1 MNRFPAH
8 LIGYVVVCFGLFF
21 TVHAQNNQLVPTP
34 VCGLV
39 ADTSACFDL
48 RNQTITVGREV
59 TSLGDLYKFCT
70 RLLSSFEGKPSRIVL
85 VLDNSGSMCGN
96 SGNDPTN
103 VRVTAANAFVD
114 SVANSCPLCEIG
126 VVVYTQGTDI
136 SSVGTIAYELNPL
149 NLGSAANVA
158 LIHAAVNR
166 AACGIRGAHKSQNV
180 NGLAKIT
187 TTWTGTALDTAVQHM
202 IDLGYDS
209 LVAAGL
215 ARHII
220 LMTDGDWQ
228 TPVTEDIYTQY
239 TTNYPGRPFPI
250 IHGVYLQAVGAS
262 GGTVYDLT
270 NMQLATQLSTRNT
283 PPANTTPG
291 LYFPGTTPQNI
302 VATFDT
308 LFRTIVTYKPV
319 GLEAVTF
326 TNTTVT
332 PPQSRAATIFLNS
345 GTVIEYTVRV
355 PAFDLQFGANT
366 FVLAV
371 EVKDTAGVLS
381 TSYDTLT
388 IVRNTATGAGTTTLF
403 NVSCLLDT
411 VPLSI
416 TCAPTP
422 VLLPNTVT
430 VSAKVAPSDTNIF
443 SPNTIMLRAFVPFP
457 DDNDANALALFHL
470 DNNLANTAPGGA
482 AGVGTPA
489 YSNANAAFGS
499 ALSGGSFT
507 TNLALPIGASGNFT
521 IECWVKPTQAATI
534 VSGAGFKLEI
544 TSDKY
549 LSATIGS
556 TQIKTDHVIDLNV
569 WQHVAVARSNGS
581 ANLYINGIPM
591 ATAAAASGSL
601 AGTLT
606 IGPVSGAVDEV
617 RISSTVR
624 SSQIQGK
631 TVLQIPLAPQ
641 LSWNISGAATN
652 GQTAPLPFT
661 MWQAAPR
668 GQAQFQFS
676 SALPGPMVINFFDT
690 SSSPL
695 PLMWSKN
702 GDPVLFTTTGVTVSA
717 ALRDSTHEG
726 HLDIIDLTWPD
737 SVTVKTPLP
746 GTDELIATLVIR
758 TLDNKWDTL
767 HAAALVLDAANK
779 TLHIML
785 RENNTNVQGSYET
798 GWLEAKIVLTDIKMT
813 IDGRP
818 FIVGPIIDAAA
829 PIPASACYAPAAK
842 EDSLYI
848 TFSEPLTMDSSARPE
863 NMLRYLQDGV
873 TYQTL
878 QSLNPSIVRITAN
891 GKMLFVF
898 PYAATT
904 HRISAYTYSIGEQFP
919 RGPKSPVVPIDYCYA
934 SSLIDKV
941 KAGPNPVVLNDPAS
955 PTITI
960 TSPDGRSITKP
971 GIKIEVT
978 LKRPATDKDNK
989 QIIEGSVTIFDAVGN
1004 TIQDKTQL
1012 MQEDGK
1018 PIVLSTVWDGKNKK
1032 GMYVAGGTYLGRI
1045 TVRNTASGQVETASP
1060 PTLIGVKTKK

>member
-8 LIGYVVVCFGLFF
+8 LIGYVVVCYGLFF
-21 TVHAQNNQLVPTP
+21 AAHSQNNQLVPTP
-34 VCGLV
+34 VCGLA
-39 ADTSACFDL
+39 ADTSTCFDL

-70 RLLSSFEGKPSRIVL
+70 KLLSSFEGKPSRIVL

-96 SGNDPTN
+96 NGNDPQS

-114 SVANSCPLCEIG
+114 SVAANCSQCEIG
-126 VVVYTQGTDI
+126 VIVYTAAQNT
-136 SSVGTIAYELNPL
+136 SSVGTIAYTLNPL
-149 NLGSAANVA
+149 NMGSAANVA

-166 AACGIRGAHKSQNV
+166 ARCNAHDLTKSQDV

-215 ARHII
+215 SRHII

-250 IHGVYLQAVGAS
+250 IHGVYLQAVGGT
-262 GGTVYDLT
+262 GGAYDLT
-270 NMQLATQLSTRNT
+270 NMQQATQLSTRNT
-283 PPANTTPG
+283 PPADITPG
-291 LYFPGTTPQNI
+291 LYFPGTTPANI

-326 TNTTVT
+326 TNTTVS
-332 PPQSRAATIFLNS
+332 PPQSRPATVILNT

-381 TSYDTLT
+381 TTYDTLT
-388 IVRNTATGAGTTTLF
+388 IVRNTTTGTGTTTLF
-403 NVSCLLDT
+403 NLSCRLDT

-422 VLLPNTVT
+422 VLIPNTVT
-430 VSAKVAPSDTNIF
+430 VSAKAAPSDTNIF
-443 SPNTIMLRAFVPFP
+443 APNTIMLRAFVPFP
-457 DDNDANALALFHL
+457 DDNDASTLALFHL

-482 AGVGTPA
+482 AGAGTPA
-489 YSNANAAFGS
+489 YSSANAAFGS

-521 IECWVKPTQAATI
+521 VECWIKPAQAATI

-544 TSDKY
+544 TSDNY
-549 LSATIGS
+549 LSVTIGS
-556 TQIKTDHVIDLNV
+556 TQIKTNHVIDLNV
-569 WQHVAVARSNGS
+569 WQHVAVARVNGS

-591 ATAAAASGSL
+591 ATAATASGSV

-606 IGPVSGAVDEV
+606 IGPVSGGLDEV

-631 TVLQIPLAPQ
+631 TVVQIPLALQ
-641 LSWNISGAATN
+641 LAWNISGASTT
-652 GQTAPLPFT
+652 GQTALLPFT

-676 SALPGPMVINFFDT
+676 STLPGPMIINFFDT

-702 GDPVLFTTTGVTVSA
+702 GDPVLFTTTAVTVSA

-726 HLDIIDLTWPD
+726 HLDMIDLTWPD
-737 SVTVKTPLP
+737 SITVKTPLP

-767 HAAALVLDAANK
+767 HASALVLDAANK

-785 RENNTNVQGSYET
+785 RENNTNVQGGYET
-798 GWLEAKIVLTDIKMT
+798 GWLEAKIVLTDIRMT

-818 FIVGPIIDAAA
+818 FVVGPIIDAAA
-829 PIPASACYAPAAK
+829 PVPASACYAPAARA
-842 EDSLYI
+842 DSLYI
-848 TFSEPLTMDSSARPE
+848 TFSEPLTGDSSARPE

-878 QSLNPSIVRITAN
+878 QSFGPSVVRITSG

-898 PYAATT
+898 PYTSTT
-904 HRISAYTYSIGEQFP
+904 HIISAYSYSIGEQFP
-919 RGPKSPVVPIDYCYA
+919 RGPKSPVVPVDYCYA
-934 SSLIDKV
+934 FSLIDKV

-955 PTITI
+955 PIITI
-960 TSPDGRSITKP
+960 TSPGGTSITKR
-971 GIKIEVT
+971 GVKIEVT
-978 LKRPATDKDNK
+978 LTRPTTDKDNK
-989 QIIEGSVTIFDAVGN
+989 QIIEGSITIFDAVGN
-1004 TIQDKTQL
+1004 TIQDKIQL
-1012 MQEDGK
+1012 LQEDGK
-1018 PIVLSTVWDGKNKK
+1018 PVVLSTVWDGTNKK
-1032 GMYVAGGTYLGRI
+1032 GMYVAGGTYLARV
-1045 TVRNTASGQVETASP
+1045 TVRNTKSNQVETGSP